1 MNLYFNLVLVCL
13 TILIIV
19 LCNTEYFLVDETDK
33 SKKLKKMVGTEKERQ
48 KCDPL
53 KDDPNFP
60 STRDAIYDSNML
72 YKYFT
77 KGMFSNL
84 QAIYK
89 TPQEIKENPRFKNKP
104 IINNPV
110 YLVGAS
116 NEGSSVLN
124 TCVSCTYEK
133 NTQACLDNVQI
144 MEDNYCPKI
153 LQCNGMPEIPNSKTL
168 QNPSL
173 MGDNIQSIT
182 KQLESLSKLKNKNN
196 NKTNKKACDK
206 ILCYIKNNPEIQE
219 RYSEFNSI
227 YEKINNKIN
236 GSKTQIGLITLDFLN
251 DSDENISKLKD
262 FLINPMNIYY
272 FDLPG
277 VIYEVKN
284 NGLTLTSK
292 TKDEIINRTSIPD
305 ILVKKAFENIGTYVE
320 GSDGKYKIKISGN
333 QVEDIPMPSHIL
345 NLGLEQMIQF
355 SKEIYS
361 CSRYINEIEC

>member
-19 LCNTEYFLVDETDK
+19 LCNTEYFLVDENDK
-33 SKKLKKMVGTEKERQ
+33 SKNLRKMVGKEQARQ

-53 KDDPNFP
+53 KDDPQFP
-60 STRDAIYDSNML
+60 STRDDIYDSNMI

-77 KGMFSNL
+77 NGMASNL
-84 QAIYK
+84 QSIYK
-89 TPQEIKENPRFKNKP
+89 TPQEIKKNPRFKNKP
-104 IINNPV
+104 IINNPT

-116 NEGSSVLN
+116 NEGTTALKN
-124 TCVSCTYEK
+124 CEPCTYQK
-133 NTQACLDNVQI
+133 QSQACLDNVQI
-144 MEDNYCPKI
+144 MEDDYCPQI
-153 LQCNGMPEIPNSKTL
+153 SQCNGMPEIPYSKSFKNPTL
-168 QNPSL
+168 LN
-173 MGDNIQSIT
+173 DNIQSIT
-182 KQLESLSKLKNKNN
+182 KQLERLSKKKINNMDDKNIC
-196 NKTNKKACDK
+196 NKKM
-206 ILCYIKNNPEIQE
+206 CYIKNNPEIQE

-227 YEKINNKIN
+227 YKKVNSKISSNEKQT
-236 GSKTQIGLITLDFLN
+236 GSISLDFLN
-251 DSDENISKLKD
+251 DSDENVSNMKQ

-292 TKDEIINRTSIPD
+292 TKEEIINRTLIPE
-305 ILVKKAFENIGTYVE
+305 ILVKKAFEKMGTYVD

-333 QVEDIPMPSHIL
+333 QVEDIHVPSHIL

-361 CSRYINEIEC
+361 CSRYRNEIEC